1 MLGTTSRG
9 IPMPNLS
16 QVAQRLK
23 YNLFSGSEAKK
34 RMAAGVA
41 RMIIG
46 DIVTLHDEFK
56 TYKGEGALFFNT
68 SNAEASQFLT
78 VRDIQ
83 TDMALAEEML
93 NNDLAKFFK
102 KLIKVIE
109 KEKDDP
115 IVVMLDVQGMS
126 IHVLNKNKIDEVLDE
141 QVKSAD

>member
-1 MLGTTSRG
+1 
-9 IPMPNLS
+9 MPDLS

-23 YNLFSGSEAKK
+23 FNLFSGSETKK
-34 RMAAGVA
+34 RMAANVA

-46 DIVTLHDEFK
+46 DIITLHDEFR

-78 VRDIQ
+78 IKDIQ

-102 KLIKVIE
+102 KLLKVIE
-109 KEKDDP
+109 NEKDDP
-115 IVVMLDVQGMS
+115 IVVMLDINGMS
-126 IHVLNKNKIDEVLDE
+126 IHVLDKNKIDKVLED
-141 QVKSAD
+141 QVTRAD